1 MGPPDVVDLSDA
13 AGRGDITRLVEQWRS
28 GDEEAFRRL
37 IDLVYDDLRRIA
49 HRHIRADR
57 SDHTIQTTALV
68 HEAYVKLA
76 QQQDGAW
83 PTRGH
88 FFAFASRAMRHIL
101 IDYARRRQ
109 ALKRGGARIRV
120 PLTEGV
126 EVADV
131 EIAELL
137 TLDEALDKLA
147 QHSERMARI
156 VECRFFGGL
165 SVAETAE
172 TLDLSIRTVERD
184 WTRARVYLHQAM
196 GPAVD

>member
-1 MGPPDVVDLSDA
+1 MVPPDIVDLSDA
-13 AGRGDITRLVEQWRS
+13 AGRGEITRLVEQWSS

-57 SDHTIQTTALV
+57 SGHTIQTTALV

-83 PTRGH
+83 PSRGH

-126 EVADV
+126 DVADV

-137 TLDEALDKLA
+137 TLDAALDKLA
-147 QHSERMARI
+147 HHSERMARI

-184 WTRARVYLHQAM
+184 WTRARIYLQQAM
-196 GPAVD
+196 APSTD

>member
-1 MGPPDVVDLSDA
+1 MGRPDIDVSGA
-13 AGRGDITRLVEQWRS
+13 AGRGEITRLVEQWSS
-28 GDEEAFRRL
+28 GDEEALRRL

-68 HEAYVKLA
+68 HEAYVKLVE
-76 QQQDGAW
+76 QQDGVW
-83 PTRGH
+83 PSRGH

-126 EVADV
+126 DVADA

-137 TLDEALDKLA
+137 TLDAALERLA

-172 TLDLSIRTVERD
+172 TLGLSIRTVERD
-184 WTRARVYLHQAM
+184 WTRARVYLREAM
-196 GPAVD
+196 DPALD

>member
-1 MGPPDVVDLSDA
+1 MSPPDVVDPGNT
-13 AGRGDITRLVEQWRS
+13 AGRGEITRLVEQWSS
-28 GDEEAFRRL
+28 GDEDAFRRL
-37 IDLVYDDLRRIA
+37 IDLVYDDLRQIA
-49 HRHIRADR
+49 HRHIRSDR

-76 QQQDGAW
+76 QQQDGVW

-101 IDYARRRQ
+101 IDYARRRR

-120 PLTEGV
+120 PLTEGMD
-126 EVADV
+126 VADV
-131 EIAELL
+131 EVAELL

-147 QHSERMARI
+147 RHSERMARI

-172 TLDLSIRTVERD
+172 TLGLSIRTVERD
-184 WTRARVYLHQAM
+184 WTRARVYLHHAM
-196 GPAVD
+196 GPSTE